1 MAKFP
6 AKLLQ
11 NSVPGLDDDGLELLE
26 MMLQSNPANRITA
39 KDAMQHRY
47 LADVPDD
54 IKKMN

>member
-6 AKLLQ
+6 VKLLQ

-39 KDAMQHRY
+39 KDSFG
-47 LADVPDD
+47 LDP
-54 IKKMN
+54 